1 MTTPHGQY
9 KTVGITGIGTGFDFS
24 QVTGM
29 VETFKNA
36 ELVNPET
43 LYPPGSFGSV
53 TDMRGCWYN
62 PLASG
67 PHPGHSN
74 STFNISGEPYALP
87 TMNLSSV
94 TDIRSGFSNFAR
106 YNAVTPDF
114 LSGLDLSSVA
124 GHGLDSAFDGA
135 FSLDPL
141 LSYSRSI
148 IMPDLG
154 LSSPNSLTSLNKTFR
169 DSRQLTGISLFNT
182 SNVTNFDRTF
192 KGVFSGRSTS
202 IFLPTPGIVSGAPL
216 NVRDGV
222 TGLVFPAFDMSAG
235 TGFYGTFEANEEGMG
250 FMSRDFSSAVSL
262 NSAWKQW
269 YLTPATG
276 NGLPARLAKAQMAW
290 AMPDTPSGHFPT
302 ISVGSVRSMV
312 YAFSNNFSFEVFPEI
327 DFSTAWTARGA
338 FYGASAMKDCRSWN
352 FASIDASEAWLHY
365 PGNNATLGVVGGAT
379 QMFNSC
385 ELLTGFSNGLH
396 LGSPTGL
403 ISTFGN
409 SPELIM
415 APDLTSRG
423 GSLSNV
429 QSYSYMFHGCPEL
442 TGINFDIDLTSADS
456 SSYYGLS
463 NMFWQATKLRA
474 WKPFI
479 GSAAGWRNYHGMYN
493 LCSTMGSY
501 SRNGVGPRTYES
513 CHAQQDLSDAWDIAL
528 MFRGCQNMLSLGDVD
543 CSSIDGSHGFPDLPA
558 DYGGGHMEEFANGC
572 SKITGLNLTNTSN
585 VPDANLTFANCWA
598 LTCINTGG
606 APIDFTS
613 VKDANMLF
621 YQNYLLGSKES
632 FPAITFEKCGDFRS
646 AFRRI
651 GADEL
656 DDVTVHRLR
665 DFPSLDYGTGLNGIK
680 KFGDAP
686 GDFLYE
692 YGDGA
697 WQESSIATFGTPL
710 NNSFDLGRFDHA
722 WSGCRHLTTFPAN
735 VFDNNT
741 GTGYYRAFNDTSLG
755 YASIENI
762 VVSIDTA
769 GVSNGALGLTNFS
782 GLKPH
787 SNWTAAAKT
796 SLSNLL
802 SKGWSIEYTT

>member
-1 MTTPHGQY
+1 MTTPHGAY

-24 QVTGM
+24 RVTGM

-36 ELVNPET
+36 ELVNPEA
-43 LYPPGSFGSV
+43 LFPAGSFGSV

-74 STFNISGEPYALP
+74 TTFNISGDPYALP

-154 LSSPNSLTSLNKTFR
+154 LSSSNSLTSLNKTFR

-202 IFLPTPGIVSGAPL
+202 IYLPTPGIVSGAPL

-276 NGLPARLAKAQMAW
+276 TRMAIVKAQMAW

-302 ISVGSVRSMV
+302 ISAGSVRSMV
-312 YAFSNNFSFEVFPEI
+312 YTFSNNLSFEVFPEI

-338 FYGASAMKDCRSWN
+338 FAGASAMEDCRSWN

-365 PGNNATLGVVGGAT
+365 PGNSATLGVVGGAT
-379 QMFNSC
+379 QMFRSC
-385 ELLTGFSNGLH
+385 TTLTGFSNGLH

-403 ISTFGN
+403 ISTF
-409 SPELIM
+409 SACEALTM

-429 QSYSYMFHGCPEL
+429 QSYSYMFHECKEL

-456 SSYYGLS
+456 SAYYGLS
-463 NMFWQATKLRA
+463 NMFWQANKLRA

-479 GSAAGWRNYHGMYN
+479 GSAAGWRNYYGMYN
-493 LCSTMGSY
+493 LCYAMGSY

-513 CHAQQDLSDAWDIAL
+513 CHAEQDLSDAWDIAL
-528 MFRGCQNMLSLGDVD
+528 MFRGCQNMRSLGDVD
-543 CSSIDGSHGFPDLPA
+543 CSSIDGSHGLPDLPPWQE
-558 DYGGGHMEEFANGC
+558 GGSIQSFASSC
-572 SKITGLNLTNTSN
+572 HRITGLNLTNTSKVTN
-585 VPDANLTFANCWA
+585 TDLAFHACRA

-613 VKDANMLF
+613 ARSAYNIF
-621 YQNYLLGSKES
+621 FQNYLLGSKEP
-632 FPAITFEKCGDFRS
+632 FPIITFEQCGDFRAS
-646 AFRRI
+646 FRQI

-656 DDVTVHRLR
+656 DDVDVHRLR

-680 KFGDAP
+680 RFGNSVIHPEPSYDYA
-686 GDFLYE
+686 E
-692 YGDGA
+692 GA
-697 WQESSIATFGTPL
+697 WQESSIATFGAPL
-710 NNSFDLGRFDHA
+710 NNSFDLGDFEHA

-741 GTGYYRAFNDTSLG
+741 GTGYYRAFHNTSLG
-755 YASIENI
+755 YTSIENI
-762 VVSIDTA
+762 VVSVDTA

-787 SNWTAAAKT
+787 SSWTAAAKT
-796 SLSNLL
+796 AIANLA
-802 SKGWSIEYTT
+802 SKGWSLEYTT